1 MKANNNLTKV
11 TSHYK
16 SWVRSWS
23 IVNNY
28 GIISKVIQVL
38 DKWQL
43 FCCFKHIVKITL
55 TWIWIVNFELY
66 YLRLFIWQKCVSL
79 LDLGYIYHL
88 LRMCKCVVN
97 LNASFVPNGKDT
109 GFLFTLVPKC
119 LMKVKV
125 SATYQPL
132 IKNNAEE

>member
-16 SWVRSWS
+16 SWVRSWT

-28 GIISKVIQVL
+28 GIISKVIQIS

-43 FCCFKHIVKITL
+43 FCCFKDDTPIVKITL

-66 YLRLFIWQKCVSL
+66 LRPFIWKKYVSL
-79 LDLGYIYHL
+79 LDLGYIYSESANT
-88 LRMCKCVVN
+88 VVCIIVRR
-97 LNASFVPNGKDT
+97 LACFWSKMPMFQWAGMREGVEPLPLA
-109 GFLFTLVPKC
+109 FQYLI
-119 LMKVKV
+119 LM
-125 SATYQPL
+125 
-132 IKNNAEE
+132 I